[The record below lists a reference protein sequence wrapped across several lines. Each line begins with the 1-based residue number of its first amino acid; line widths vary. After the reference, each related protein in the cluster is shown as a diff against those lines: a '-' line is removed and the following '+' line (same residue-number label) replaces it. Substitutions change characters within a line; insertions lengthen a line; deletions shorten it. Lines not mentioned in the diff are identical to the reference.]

1 MAVNYIVN
9 GNLPKE
15 AIDKL
20 SDFGNVVLF
29 STSGITYP
37 QVSNHPDLFF
47 CAGTRKWVVARN
59 TPAEYIQKLKSLE
72 VEYVLGSTPV
82 GSVYPKSACYNAVV
96 TDKYFIHKFS
106 VSDAVLK
113 KTYGHLNPV
122 SIPQGYARCN
132 LLPLKNNGFITS
144 DKGIQKVLIEQNMD
158 VLYVDSSQVLL
169 PGFEHGF
176 FGGCAGVYR
185 DMVFLSGSL
194 KYLNDGERVKNYLRK
209 LNYQVIE
216 LYDGPLFDGGSI
228 LIC

>member
-1 MAVNYIVN
+1 MFNFEFKIRSHYTQKGI
-9 GNLPKE
+9 LP
-15 AIDKL
+15 
-20 SDFGNVVLF
+20 
-29 STSGITYP
+29 
-37 QVSNHPDLFF
+37 
-47 CAGTRKWVVARN
+47 
-59 TPAEYIQKLKSLE
+59 
-72 VEYVLGSTPV
+72 
-82 GSVYPKSACYNAVV
+82 
-96 TDKYFIHKFS
+96 
-106 VSDAVLK
+106 
-113 KTYGHLNPV
+113 
-122 SIPQGYARCN
+122 
-132 LLPLKNNGFITS
+132 
-144 DKGIQKVLIEQNMD
+144 IQKVLIEQNMD